1 MKALYDNYMA
11 KRHETGN
18 DTPMEYD
25 QFLRRMNR
33 NIEKLKQAHP
43 NTEITFNVT
52 VLNGKAV
59 LTPAIK
65 K

>member
-1 MKALYDNYMA
+1 MA

-18 DTPMEYD
+18 DTPMSYD
-25 QFLRRMNR
+25 QFLRRINR
-33 NIEKLKQAHP
+33 NIEKLKQTHP

-59 LTPAIK
+59 LTPALK

>member
-1 MKALYDNYMA
+1 MS
-11 KRHETGN
+11 
-18 DTPMEYD
+18 YD
-25 QFLRRMNR
+25 QFLRRINR
-33 NIEKLKQAHP
+33 NIEKLKQTHP

-59 LTPAIK
+59 LTPALK